1 MRLFSKTDKRRDE
14 KEEEKGRRREKEKR
28 EGEKIVCDVLIF
40 EISDNHIS

>member
-1 MRLFSKTDKRRDE
+1 MREGDKGTRR
-14 KEEEKGRRREKEKR
+14 KGEEEKKRKR